1 MDAFHAIAKPRPDVE
16 QGVINEHV
24 YAASLSDLLH
34 HSNSDTGRRYWDSEE
49 FDKLTY
55 MTDGLRKAL
64 DDVRLR
70 LQEGQGN
77 GFRQIETAF
86 GGGKTH
92 AMIAMYHRCREWG
105 TDAVVIDGQELDASK
120 QTVWGEIERQLNG
133 SIKDMDGLT
142 SPGGSQ
148 IYDLLHD
155 RKKPVLILL
164 DEISHYLDSALDVK
178 LKDRPNVATQTVNFM
193 QRLFTKVGQMPN
205 VCVVISLP
213 DREKAQS
220 KEHYD
225 HLRSVAGR
233 QRQLITVATES
244 DRPHIIRRRLFET
257 DEQVIEDR
265 AGENIK
271 AYVARCV
278 EGKSITPDDANDY
291 IDEFTGTYPFTPDVL
306 EVLFDRWATYHS
318 FQRTRG
324 ALRLLSVIVNSLLK
338 SKRTEITLA
347 DVNLEVPVI
356 REELVKHAGENLKG
370 IINADITGRHAG
382 AKEHKEVGVR
392 CARTIFMY
400 SFPRECKG
408 ATQAEIKRAVSTD
421 KITHSEV
428 GDVLWGFQKRLFH
441 LDLTNDDMYRFMTQ
455 YNINR
460 VIQRAKDNV
469 NPREIE
475 VEEGERLKAAADGG
489 GFGRVVVWPDR
500 QERIEDKPTIQLVI
514 LRENDP
520 EQCRWLVSNVGPKQ
534 GRANSNALAFV
545 MPTNGGKLAENL
557 RVLLAMKRIRQT
569 QSDVLESNPINNN
582 RVKAEE
588 SDAEAYI
595 PRGLREKYAEVWL
608 PNKDG
613 GTKRLDVMMMDPLN
627 DRLSI
632 GKIVWDYLVKVSEVH
647 ESFTRYMLDAE
658 YGGDPDV
665 AFRKMMTTPG
675 ERRPASLEVLR
686 NAEESKKEPEPQPTI
701 TGGRFVG
708 GGDEPGGLGEP
719 DVEPKKPTAAI
730 PGLRCSCV
738 IERDKLAG
746 LGSVLAT
753 VRPLS
758 TTKLRF
764 SVNQRAD
771 DKLDVIL
778 DIDGEIGADDA
789 DDLRGFFPD
798 NASWKP
804 LKDWDE

>member
-1 MDAFHAIAKPRPDVE
+1 MDAFHVIAKPRPDVV
-16 QGVINEHV
+16 QGVTDESV
-24 YAASLSDLLH
+24 YAASLGGLLH
-34 HSNSDTGRRYWDSEE
+34 HSDTGKRYWDSEE

-70 LQEGQGN
+70 LQEGRGN
-77 GFRQIETAF
+77 GFRQIETAY

-92 AMIAMYHRCREWG
+92 AMIAMFHECRKWG
-105 TDAVVIDGQELDASK
+105 ATPVVIDGDNLNASK
-120 QTVWGEIERQLNG
+120 HTIWGEIESQL
-133 SIKDMDGLT
+133 DGNIDKMAGMIAP
-142 SPGGSQ
+142 SGNE
-148 IYDLLHD
+148 IYELLH
-155 RKKPVLILL
+155 RNKPVLILM
-164 DEISHYLDSALDVK
+164 DEILPYVESAAGHVIGK
-178 LKDRPNVATQTVNFM
+178 TNMAIQANTFM
-193 QRLFTKVGQMPN
+193 QRLSSKVKAIPN
-205 VCVVISLP
+205 VCVVVTLP
-213 DREKAQS
+213 DRKNAQA
-220 KEHYD
+220 KDLYD
-225 HLRSVAGR
+225 HLRNVAGR

-244 DRPHIIRRRLFET
+244 DMPHILRRRLFET

-265 AGENIK
+265 AAEHVK
-271 AYVARCV
+271 TYVERCV
-278 EGKSITPDDANDY
+278 EGKSIAPDDAGGYTVD
-291 IDEFTGTYPFTPDVL
+291 FTATYPFTPEVL
-306 EVLFDRWATYHS
+306 AVLFDRWATYPD
-318 FQRTRG
+318 FQKTRG
-324 ALRLLSVIVNSLLK
+324 ALRLLSVIVHSLLK
-338 SKRTEITLA
+338 SNRTEITLA
-347 DVNLEVPVI
+347 DVNLEVPTI
-356 REELVKHAGENLKG
+356 REELVEYVGDNMKA

-382 AKEHKEVGVR
+382 AKDHKEAGVR

-408 ATQAEIKRAVSTD
+408 ATQAEVKRAASTD
-421 KITHSEV
+421 TITHSEV
-428 GDVLWGFQKRLFH
+428 GDVLGNFQRDLFH

-455 YNINR
+455 ENINR
-460 VIQRAKDNV
+460 VIERALNSV
-469 NPREIE
+469 NPKTIE
-475 VEEGERLKAAADGG
+475 AEEMERLKAAADGG
-489 GFGRVVVWPDR
+489 GFGRVVVWPDKHD
-500 QERIEDKPTIQLVI
+500 RIEDKPTIQLVI

-520 EQCRWLVSNVGPKQ
+520 ERCRWLVSNVGPKQ

-545 MPTNGGKLAENL
+545 MPTNGGKLSENI
-557 RVLLAMKRIRQT
+557 RMLLAMKRIRQT
-569 QSDVLESNPINNN
+569 HRDTLESNPVN
-582 RVKAEE
+582 RRRITAEE
-588 SDAEAYI
+588 STAEDYI

-608 PNKDG
+608 PNKEDG
-613 GTKRLDVMMMDPLN
+613 AKRLDVMMVDPLK

-632 GKIVWDYLVKVSEVH
+632 GKIVWDYLVRVSEVH
-647 ESFTRYMLDAE
+647 ESFMRPMLDAE
-658 YGGDPDV
+658 YGGDPDA

-686 NAEESKKEPEPQPTI
+686 NAKEPEERKPDPPPAI
-701 TGGRFVG
+701 GGGRFVG
-708 GGDEPGGLGEP
+708 GGDEPPGGFGEP
-719 DVEPKKPTAAI
+719 GVEPKKPTVTI

-738 IERDKLAG
+738 IGRDELAS
-746 LGSVLAT
+746 LGSVLAM